1 MTAAIP
7 ARANAP
13 ATAAP
18 PADRKPKSIG
28 DAPAEPAAPKA
39 PPFLPTMKRLLRYA
53 AASRGRFWLS
63 VFLILLDRILGT
75 FRPLLIGSMAGVLAA
90 GGPWDEL
97 QQLILVLGGLTLFL
111 WVEGAF
117 LERTVARV
125 AQDAL
130 LRLRIDLVDRI
141 QALSLDFYD
150 RQPIGELM
158 SGVTNDSEAVSQ
170 FFSNGF
176 SSALSSIVQ
185 IITTLIAML
194 ILSVDLTLVTLA
206 VIPVVVI
213 ASMGIERVAGPA
225 FAQLQEKFG
234 QTSGFQEEAL
244 SGEKTIIAY
253 NRQELASGI
262 HEMYSAEVRDV
273 GARAQFTGLLAYPV
287 SQFTGSLQVALI
299 GLVGGILVIEG
310 NIAIAV
316 VVSFFGYAGRLSEP
330 ISQLGQILAS
340 ALKATAG
347 ASRIFAIIDRTP
359 TVVDEPGAVD
369 LPTIDGRVVFDH
381 VDFSYVPGRRI
392 LHDNSFSAEPGQKIG
407 LVGPTGAGKSTIL
420 NVLTRYYDVDSGT
433 VTIDGHDV
441 RTIALDSLRLQVG
454 TVLQEPFLFSDTV
467 MNNLRYARAGATD
480 DDCVAAAKDANA
492 HDFIVALPQGYQT
505 VLTDRGANL
514 SAGQRQMLTIARA
527 MVADPRI
534 LILDEATSS
543 VDTRT
548 EKLIQG
554 ALGRLQEGRTS
565 FVIAHRL
572 STIRDSAQILVI
584 DAGRI
589 VERGTH
595 DELLAMDGL
604 YRKLYEGQFR
614 GTRTAA
620 GSPAAPPAEGAAA
633 ASPGAG

>member
-1 MTAAIP
+1 MSAATPVRPTAS
-7 ARANAP
+7 ANEAP
-13 ATAAP
+13 SPDAKPRNIGDGTVAAP
-18 PADRKPKSIG
+18 
-28 DAPAEPAAPKA
+28 APKA
-39 PPFLPTMKRLLRYA
+39 SPFVATMIRLLRYA
-53 AASRGRFWLS
+53 AASRARFVIS
-63 VFLILLDRILGT
+63 VVLILVDRTVGT
-75 FRPLLIGSMAGVLAA
+75 FRPLIIGSMAGVLAA
-90 GGPWDEL
+90 GGPQSEL
-97 QQLILVLGGLTLFL
+97 ERLVLLLGGITLFL
-111 WVEGAF
+111 WIEGAI

-130 LRLRIDLVDRI
+130 YRLRTDLVDRI
-141 QALSLDFYD
+141 QGLSLDFYD

-170 FFSNGF
+170 FLSNGF

-185 IITTLIAML
+185 IVTTLIAML
-194 ILSVDLTLVTLA
+194 LLSVELTA
-206 VIPVVVI
+206 VAVAIIPIVVI
-213 ASMGIERVAGPA
+213 ASSVIERVAGPA
-225 FAQLQEKFG
+225 FAQLQSKFG
-234 QTSGFQEEAL
+234 ETSGFQEEVL
-244 SGEKTIIAY
+244 SGEKAIIAY
-253 NRQELASGI
+253 NRQDLASDI
-262 HEMYSAEVRDV
+262 HAGYSEVVRDV

-287 SQFTGSLQVALI
+287 SQFVGSLQVALL

-310 NIAIAV
+310 SLSIAV
-316 VVSFFGYAGRLSEP
+316 VVSFFGYSGRLSEP

-340 ALKATAG
+340 ALKASAG
-347 ASRIFAIIDRTP
+347 ASRIFAIIDEKP
-359 TVVDEPGAVD
+359 SVVEEPGAVD

-392 LHDNSFSAEPGQKIG
+392 LHDNSFVAEPGQKIG

-420 NVLTRYYDVDSGT
+420 NVLTRYYDIDSGSIS
-433 VTIDGHDV
+433 IDGHDV
-441 RTIALDSLRLQVG
+441 RHIALDSLRLQVG

-467 MNNLRYARAGATD
+467 MNNLRYARDGATD
-480 DDCVAAAKDANA
+480 DECIAAAKDANA
-492 HDFIVALPQGYQT
+492 HDFILGLPQGYET

-548 EKLIQG
+548 EKLIQS
-554 ALGRLQEGRTS
+554 ALAKLQEGRTS

-595 DELLAMDGL
+595 EELLAMDGL
-604 YRKLYEGQFR
+604 YRTLYEGQFR
-614 GTRTAA
+614 GTR
-620 GSPAAPPAEGAAA
+620 GIESAEAT
-633 ASPGAG
+633 

>member
-1 MTAAIP
+1 MSAATPVRPTAS
-7 ARANAP
+7 ANEAP
-13 ATAAP
+13 SPDAKPRNIGDGTVAAP
-18 PADRKPKSIG
+18 
-28 DAPAEPAAPKA
+28 APKA
-39 PPFLPTMKRLLRYA
+39 SPFVATMIRLLRYA
-53 AASRGRFWLS
+53 AASRARFVIS
-63 VFLILLDRILGT
+63 VVLILVDRTVGT
-75 FRPLLIGSMAGVLAA
+75 FRPLIIGSMAGVLAA
-90 GGPWDEL
+90 GGPQSEL
-97 QQLILVLGGLTLFL
+97 ERLVLLLGGITLFL
-111 WVEGAF
+111 WIEGAI

-130 LRLRIDLVDRI
+130 YRLRTDLVDRI
-141 QALSLDFYD
+141 QGLSLDFYD

-170 FFSNGF
+170 FLSNGF

-185 IITTLIAML
+185 IVTTLIAML
-194 ILSVDLTLVTLA
+194 LLSVELTA
-206 VIPVVVI
+206 VAVAIIPIVVI
-213 ASMGIERVAGPA
+213 ASSVIERVAGPA
-225 FAQLQEKFG
+225 FAQLQSKFG
-234 QTSGFQEEAL
+234 ETSGFQEEVL
-244 SGEKTIIAY
+244 SGEKAIIAY
-253 NRQELASGI
+253 NRQDLASDI
-262 HEMYSAEVRDV
+262 HAGYSEVVRDV

-287 SQFTGSLQVALI
+287 SQFVGSLQVALL

-310 NIAIAV
+310 SLSIAV
-316 VVSFFGYAGRLSEP
+316 VVSFFGYSGRLSEP

-340 ALKATAG
+340 ALKASAG
-347 ASRIFAIIDRTP
+347 ASRIFAIIDEKP
-359 TVVDEPGAVD
+359 SVVEEPGAVD
-369 LPTIDGRVVFDH
+369 LPTIDGRVVFHH

-392 LHDNSFSAEPGQKIG
+392 LHDNSFVAEPGQKIG

-420 NVLTRYYDVDSGT
+420 NVLTRYYDIDSGSIS
-433 VTIDGHDV
+433 IDGHDV
-441 RTIALDSLRLQVG
+441 RHIALDSLRLQVG

-467 MNNLRYARAGATD
+467 MNNLRYARDGATD
-480 DDCVAAAKDANA
+480 DECIAAAKDANA
-492 HDFIVALPQGYQT
+492 HDFILGLPQGYET

-548 EKLIQG
+548 EKLIQS
-554 ALGRLQEGRTS
+554 ALAKLQEGRTS

-595 DELLAMDGL
+595 EELLAMDGL
-604 YRKLYEGQFR
+604 YRTLYEGQFR
-614 GTRTAA
+614 GTRGTE
-620 GSPAAPPAEGAAA
+620 SAEAT
-633 ASPGAG
+633 

>member
-1 MTAAIP
+1 MSAATPVRPTASASE
-7 ARANAP
+7 AP
-13 ATAAP
+13 SPDAKHRNIGDGTVAAP
-18 PADRKPKSIG
+18 
-28 DAPAEPAAPKA
+28 APKA
-39 PPFLPTMKRLLRYA
+39 SPFVATMIRLLRYA
-53 AASRGRFWLS
+53 AASRARFVIS
-63 VFLILLDRILGT
+63 VVLILVDRTVGT
-75 FRPLLIGSMAGVLAA
+75 FRPLIIGSMAGVLAA
-90 GGPWDEL
+90 GGPQSEL
-97 QQLILVLGGLTLFL
+97 ERLVLLLGGITLFL
-111 WVEGAF
+111 WIEGAI

-130 LRLRIDLVDRI
+130 YRLRTDLVDRI
-141 QALSLDFYD
+141 QGLSLDFYD

-170 FFSNGF
+170 FLSNGF

-185 IITTLIAML
+185 IVTTLIAML
-194 ILSVDLTLVTLA
+194 LLSVELTA
-206 VIPVVVI
+206 VAVAIIPIVVI
-213 ASMGIERVAGPA
+213 ASSVIERVAGPA
-225 FAQLQEKFG
+225 FAQLQSKFG
-234 QTSGFQEEAL
+234 ETSGFQEEVL
-244 SGEKTIIAY
+244 SGEKAIIAY
-253 NRQELASGI
+253 NRQDLASDI
-262 HEMYSAEVRDV
+262 HAGYSEVVRDV

-287 SQFTGSLQVALI
+287 SQFVGSLQVALL

-310 NIAIAV
+310 SLSIAV
-316 VVSFFGYAGRLSEP
+316 VVSFFGYSGRLSEP

-340 ALKATAG
+340 ALKASAG
-347 ASRIFAIIDRTP
+347 ASRIFAIIDEKP
-359 TVVDEPGAVD
+359 SVVEEPGAVD
-369 LPTIDGRVVFDH
+369 LPTIDGRVVFHH

-392 LHDNSFSAEPGQKIG
+392 LHDNSFVAEPGQKIG

-420 NVLTRYYDVDSGT
+420 NVLTRYYDIDSGSIS
-433 VTIDGHDV
+433 IDGHDV
-441 RTIALDSLRLQVG
+441 RHIALDSLRLQVG

-467 MNNLRYARAGATD
+467 MSNLRYARDGATD
-480 DDCVAAAKDANA
+480 DECIAAAKDANA
-492 HDFIVALPQGYQT
+492 HDFILGLPQGYET

-548 EKLIQG
+548 EKLIQS
-554 ALGRLQEGRTS
+554 ALAKLQEGRTS

-595 DELLAMDGL
+595 EELLAMDGL
-604 YRKLYEGQFR
+604 YRTLYEGQFR
-614 GTRTAA
+614 GTR
-620 GSPAAPPAEGAAA
+620 GIESAEAT
-633 ASPGAG
+633 

>member
-1 MTAAIP
+1 MSAATPVRPTAS
-7 ARANAP
+7 ANEAP
-13 ATAAP
+13 SPDAKPRNIGDGTVAAP
-18 PADRKPKSIG
+18 
-28 DAPAEPAAPKA
+28 APKA
-39 PPFLPTMKRLLRYA
+39 SPFVATMIRLLRYA
-53 AASRGRFWLS
+53 AASRARFVIS
-63 VFLILLDRILGT
+63 VVLILVDRTVGT
-75 FRPLLIGSMAGVLAA
+75 FRPLIIGSMAGVLAA
-90 GGPWDEL
+90 GGPQSEL
-97 QQLILVLGGLTLFL
+97 ERLVLLLGGITLFL
-111 WVEGAF
+111 WIEGAI

-130 LRLRIDLVDRI
+130 YRLRTDLVDRI
-141 QALSLDFYD
+141 QGLSLDFYD

-170 FFSNGF
+170 FLSNGF

-185 IITTLIAML
+185 IVTTLIAML
-194 ILSVDLTLVTLA
+194 LLSVELTA
-206 VIPVVVI
+206 VAVAIIPIVVI
-213 ASMGIERVAGPA
+213 ASSVIERVAGPA
-225 FAQLQEKFG
+225 FAQLQSKFG
-234 QTSGFQEEAL
+234 ETSGFQEEVL
-244 SGEKTIIAY
+244 SGEKAIIAY
-253 NRQELASGI
+253 NRQDLASDI
-262 HEMYSAEVRDV
+262 HAGYSEVVRDV

-287 SQFTGSLQVALI
+287 SQFVGSLQVALL

-310 NIAIAV
+310 SLSIAV
-316 VVSFFGYAGRLSEP
+316 VVSFFGYSGRLSEP

-340 ALKATAG
+340 ALKASAG
-347 ASRIFAIIDRTP
+347 ASRIFAIIDEKP
-359 TVVDEPGAVD
+359 SVVEEAGAVD
-369 LPTIDGRVVFDH
+369 LPTIDGRVVFHH

-392 LHDNSFSAEPGQKIG
+392 LHDNSFVAEPGQKIG

-420 NVLTRYYDVDSGT
+420 NVLTRYYDIDSGSIS
-433 VTIDGHDV
+433 IDGHDV
-441 RTIALDSLRLQVG
+441 RHIALDSLRLQVG

-467 MNNLRYARAGATD
+467 MNNLRYARDGATD
-480 DDCVAAAKDANA
+480 DECIAAAKDANA
-492 HDFIVALPQGYQT
+492 HDFILGLPQGYET

-548 EKLIQG
+548 EKLIQS
-554 ALGRLQEGRTS
+554 ALAKLQEGRTS

-595 DELLAMDGL
+595 EELLAMDGL
-604 YRKLYEGQFR
+604 YRTLYEGQFR
-614 GTRTAA
+614 GTR
-620 GSPAAPPAEGAAA
+620 GIESAEAT
-633 ASPGAG
+633 

>member
-1 MTAAIP
+1 MSAATPVRPTAS
-7 ARANAP
+7 ANEAP
-13 ATAAP
+13 SPDAKPRNIGDGTVAAP
-18 PADRKPKSIG
+18 
-28 DAPAEPAAPKA
+28 APKA
-39 PPFLPTMKRLLRYA
+39 SPFVATMIRLLRYA
-53 AASRGRFWLS
+53 AASRARFVIS
-63 VFLILLDRILGT
+63 VVLILVDRTVGT
-75 FRPLLIGSMAGVLAA
+75 FRPLIIGSMAGVLAA
-90 GGPWDEL
+90 GGPQSEL
-97 QQLILVLGGLTLFL
+97 ERLVLLLGGITLFL
-111 WVEGAF
+111 WIEGAI

-130 LRLRIDLVDRI
+130 YRLRTDLVDRI
-141 QALSLDFYD
+141 QGLSLDFYD

-170 FFSNGF
+170 FLSNGF

-185 IITTLIAML
+185 IVTTLIAML
-194 ILSVDLTLVTLA
+194 LLSVELTA
-206 VIPVVVI
+206 VAVAIIPIVVI
-213 ASMGIERVAGPA
+213 ASSVIERVAGPA
-225 FAQLQEKFG
+225 FAQLQSKFG
-234 QTSGFQEEAL
+234 ETSGFQEEVL
-244 SGEKTIIAY
+244 SGEKAIIAY
-253 NRQELASGI
+253 NRQDLASDI
-262 HEMYSAEVRDV
+262 HAGYSEVVRDV

-287 SQFTGSLQVALI
+287 SQFVGSLQVALL

-310 NIAIAV
+310 SLSIAV
-316 VVSFFGYAGRLSEP
+316 VVSFFGYSGRLSEP

-340 ALKATAG
+340 ALKASAG
-347 ASRIFAIIDRTP
+347 ASRIFAIIDEKP
-359 TVVDEPGAVD
+359 SVVEEPGAVD
-369 LPTIDGRVVFDH
+369 LPTIDGRVVFHH

-392 LHDNSFSAEPGQKIG
+392 LHDNSFVAEPGQKIG

-420 NVLTRYYDVDSGT
+420 NVLTRYYDIDSGSIS
-433 VTIDGHDV
+433 IDGHDV
-441 RTIALDSLRLQVG
+441 RHIALDSLRLQVG

-467 MNNLRYARAGATD
+467 MSNLRYARDGATD
-480 DDCVAAAKDANA
+480 DECIAAAKDANA
-492 HDFIVALPQGYQT
+492 HDFILGLPQGYET

-548 EKLIQG
+548 EKLIQS
-554 ALGRLQEGRTS
+554 ALAKLQEGRTS

-595 DELLAMDGL
+595 EELLAMDGL
-604 YRKLYEGQFR
+604 YRTLYEGQFR
-614 GTRTAA
+614 GTR
-620 GSPAAPPAEGAAA
+620 GIESAEAT
-633 ASPGAG
+633 

>member
-1 MTAAIP
+1 MSAATPVRPTAS
-7 ARANAP
+7 ANEAP
-13 ATAAP
+13 SPDAKPRNIGDGTVAAP
-18 PADRKPKSIG
+18 
-28 DAPAEPAAPKA
+28 APKA
-39 PPFLPTMKRLLRYA
+39 SPFVATMIRLLRYA
-53 AASRGRFWLS
+53 AASRARFVIS
-63 VFLILLDRILGT
+63 VVLILVDRTVGT
-75 FRPLLIGSMAGVLAA
+75 FRPLIIGSMAGVLAA
-90 GGPWDEL
+90 GGPQSEL
-97 QQLILVLGGLTLFL
+97 ERLVLLLGGITLFL
-111 WVEGAF
+111 WIEGAI

-130 LRLRIDLVDRI
+130 YRLRTDLVDRI
-141 QALSLDFYD
+141 QGLSLDFYD

-170 FFSNGF
+170 FLSNGF

-185 IITTLIAML
+185 IVTTLIAML
-194 ILSVDLTLVTLA
+194 LLSVELTA
-206 VIPVVVI
+206 VAVAIIPIVVI
-213 ASMGIERVAGPA
+213 ASSVIERVAGPA
-225 FAQLQEKFG
+225 FAQLQSKFG
-234 QTSGFQEEAL
+234 ETSGFQEEVL
-244 SGEKTIIAY
+244 SGEKAIIAY
-253 NRQELASGI
+253 NRQDLASDI
-262 HEMYSAEVRDV
+262 HAGYSEVVRDV

-287 SQFTGSLQVALI
+287 SQFVGSLQVALL

-310 NIAIAV
+310 SLSIAV
-316 VVSFFGYAGRLSEP
+316 VVSFFGYSGRLSEP

-340 ALKATAG
+340 ALKASAG
-347 ASRIFAIIDRTP
+347 ASRIFAIIDEKP
-359 TVVDEPGAVD
+359 SVVEEAGAVD

-392 LHDNSFSAEPGQKIG
+392 LHDNSFVAEPGQKIG

-420 NVLTRYYDVDSGT
+420 NVLTRYYDIDSGSIS
-433 VTIDGHDV
+433 IDGHDV
-441 RTIALDSLRLQVG
+441 RHIALDSLRLQVG

-467 MNNLRYARAGATD
+467 MNNLRYARDGATD
-480 DDCVAAAKDANA
+480 DECIAAAKDANA
-492 HDFIVALPQGYQT
+492 HDFILGLPQGYET

-548 EKLIQG
+548 EKLIQS
-554 ALGRLQEGRTS
+554 ALAKLQEGRTS

-595 DELLAMDGL
+595 EELLAMDGL
-604 YRKLYEGQFR
+604 YRTLYEGQFR
-614 GTRTAA
+614 GTR
-620 GSPAAPPAEGAAA
+620 GIESAEAT
-633 ASPGAG
+633 

>member
-1 MTAAIP
+1 MSAATPVRPTAS
-7 ARANAP
+7 ANEAP
-13 ATAAP
+13 SPDAKPRNIGDGTVAAP
-18 PADRKPKSIG
+18 
-28 DAPAEPAAPKA
+28 APKA
-39 PPFLPTMKRLLRYA
+39 SPFVATMIRLLRYA
-53 AASRGRFWLS
+53 AASRARFVIS
-63 VFLILLDRILGT
+63 VVLILVDRTIGT
-75 FRPLLIGSMAGVLAA
+75 FRPLIIGSMAGVLAA
-90 GGPWDEL
+90 GGPQSEL
-97 QQLILVLGGLTLFL
+97 ERLVLLLGGITLFL
-111 WVEGAF
+111 WIEGAI

-130 LRLRIDLVDRI
+130 YRLRTDLVDRI
-141 QALSLDFYD
+141 QGLSLDFYD

-170 FFSNGF
+170 FLSNGF

-185 IITTLIAML
+185 IVTTLIAML
-194 ILSVDLTLVTLA
+194 LLSVELTA
-206 VIPVVVI
+206 VAVAIIPIVVI
-213 ASMGIERVAGPA
+213 ASSVIERVAGPA
-225 FAQLQEKFG
+225 FAQLQSKFG
-234 QTSGFQEEAL
+234 ETSGFQEEVL
-244 SGEKTIIAY
+244 SGEKAIIAY
-253 NRQELASGI
+253 NRQDLASDI
-262 HEMYSAEVRDV
+262 HAGYSEVVRDV

-287 SQFTGSLQVALI
+287 SQFVGSLQVALL

-310 NIAIAV
+310 SLSIAV
-316 VVSFFGYAGRLSEP
+316 VVSFFGYSGRLSEP

-340 ALKATAG
+340 ALKASAG
-347 ASRIFAIIDRTP
+347 ASRIFAIIDEKP
-359 TVVDEPGAVD
+359 SVVEEAGAVD

-392 LHDNSFSAEPGQKIG
+392 LHDNSFVAEPGQKIG

-420 NVLTRYYDVDSGT
+420 NVLTRYYDIDSGSIS
-433 VTIDGHDV
+433 IDGHDV
-441 RTIALDSLRLQVG
+441 RHIALDSLRLQVG

-467 MNNLRYARAGATD
+467 MSNLRYARDGATD
-480 DDCVAAAKDANA
+480 DECIAAAKDANA
-492 HDFIVALPQGYQT
+492 HDFILGLPQGYET

-548 EKLIQG
+548 EKLIQS
-554 ALGRLQEGRTS
+554 ALAKLQEGRTS

-595 DELLAMDGL
+595 EELLAMDGL
-604 YRKLYEGQFR
+604 YRTLYEGQFR
-614 GTRTAA
+614 GTR
-620 GSPAAPPAEGAAA
+620 GIESAEAT
-633 ASPGAG
+633 

>member
-1 MTAAIP
+1 MTATTSAPTP
-7 ARANAP
+7 AAAP
-13 ATAAP
+13 ASIVP
-18 PADRKPKSIG
+18 PADLKPRNLG
-28 DAPAEPAAPKA
+28 DGTPAPAAPKA
-39 PPFLPTMKRLLRYA
+39 APFVATMIRLLRYA
-53 AASRGRFWLS
+53 AASRVRFVLS
-63 VFLILLDRILGT
+63 VVLILVDRIVGT

-90 GGPWDEL
+90 GGPQSEL
-97 QQLILVLGGLTLFL
+97 EQLVLILGGITLFL
-111 WVEGAF
+111 WVEGAI
-117 LERTVARV
+117 LERTVAHV

-130 LRLRIDLVDRI
+130 YRLRTDLVDRI

-170 FFSNGF
+170 FLSNGF

-194 ILSVDLTLVTLA
+194 LLSVDLTVVA
-206 VIPVVVI
+206 VAIIPIVVI
-213 ASMGIERVAGPA
+213 ASSLIERVAGPA
-225 FAQLQEKFG
+225 FAQLQAKFG
-234 QTSGFQEEAL
+234 ETSGFQEETL
-244 SGEKTIIAY
+244 SGEKAIIAY
-253 NRQELASGI
+253 NRQDLASDI
-262 HEMYSAEVRDV
+262 HSGYSEVVRDV

-287 SQFTGSLQVALI
+287 SQFVGSLQIALL
-299 GLVGGILVIEG
+299 GLVGGVMVIEG
-310 NIAIAV
+310 SLQIAV
-316 VVSFFGYAGRLSEP
+316 VVSFFGFAGRLSEP

-340 ALKATAG
+340 ALKASAG
-347 ASRIFAIIDRTP
+347 ASRIFAIIDEKP
-359 TVVDEPGAVD
+359 GVVEKPGAVD
-369 LPTIDGRVVFDH
+369 LPAIEGRVVFDH

-392 LHDNSFSAEPGQKIG
+392 LHDNSFVAEPGQKIG

-420 NVLTRYYDVDSGT
+420 NVLTRYYDVESGSI
-433 VTIDGHDV
+433 TIDGRDV
-441 RTIALDSLRLQVG
+441 SEIALDSLRLQVG

-467 MNNLRYARAGATD
+467 MSNLRYARDGATD
-480 DDCVAAAKDANA
+480 DECVTAAKQANA
-492 HDFIVALPQGYQT
+492 HDFITSLPQGYDT
-505 VLTDRGANL
+505 VLTDRGSNL

-548 EKLIQG
+548 EKLIQA
-554 ALGRLQEGRTS
+554 ALARLQEGRTS

-604 YRKLYEGQFR
+604 YRALYEGQFR

-620 GSPAAPPAEGAAA
+620 GAAPPA
-633 ASPGAG
+633 PTPQAG